1 MAVDLKQIE
10 YFVRVAELGS
20 FTRASITL
28 DVAQSALSRHVR
40 LLETELRQNLL
51 IRNGRGVTPTEAG
64 KILLEHGRGVLHQI
78 DRLRE
83 ELARERGGL
92 VGKVALGLPP
102 SLSKVLTVPL
112 MRAFRA
118 TLPDAVISIGEG
130 LSLGMQE
137 ELLNGRLDV
146 ALLYDAAPSPDIE
159 LTPIISQALYLVQS
173 RRHAPT
179 IGPIPLREL
188 AEVPLIIPSR
198 PNVIHMHVEME
209 LANLGLRPRI
219 AMEVDAI
226 SAILDLIAEGAG
238 NGVLPTSAIH
248 AFGRAESYNLRP
260 IVKPRLVTRLSSAVS
275 THRPATQVQRNLLK
289 LVEEKVRELINPAE

>member
-1 MAVDLKQIE
+1 MDLKQIE
-10 YFVRVAELGS
+10 YFVCVAELGS
-20 FTRASITL
+20 FTRASVKL

-83 ELARERGGL
+83 ELARERGGM

-118 TLPDAVISIGEG
+118 AMPDAVISIGEG
-130 LSLGMQE
+130 LSLSMQE

-146 ALLYDAAPSPDIE
+146 ALLYDATPSPDLE
-159 LTPIISQALYLVQS
+159 LKPIISQALYLVQS
-173 RRHAPT
+173 CHHAPT
-179 IGPIPLREL
+179 TGPIPLREL
-188 AEVPLIIPSR
+188 AELPLIVPSR
-198 PNVIHMHVEME
+198 PNVIHMHVETE

-219 AMEVDAI
+219 ALEVDAI
-226 SAILDLIAEGAG
+226 SAILDLIAEGVG

-248 AFGRAESYNLRP
+248 AFGRAGSYNLRP
-260 IVKPRLVTRLSSAVS
+260 IFNPRLVTRLSSAVS
-275 THRPATQVQRNLLK
+275 AHRPATQVQRNLLK
-289 LVEEKVRELINPAE
+289 LLEEKVRELINPAE

>member
-1 MAVDLKQIE
+1 MDLKQIE
-10 YFVRVAELGS
+10 YFIRVAELGS
-20 FTRASITL
+20 FTRASIVL

-40 LLETELRQNLL
+40 LLETELRRSLL

-102 SLSKVLTVPL
+102 SLSKVLAVPL
-112 MRAFRA
+112 MRAFREA
-118 TLPDAVISIGEG
+118 LPDAVISIGEG

-137 ELLNGRLDV
+137 DLVNGRLDV

-159 LTPIISQALYLVQS
+159 LKPIISQALYLVQS

-179 IGPIPLREL
+179 VGPISLREL
-188 AEVPLIIPSR
+188 ALVPLIIPSR
-198 PNVIHMHVEME
+198 PNVIRMHLETE

-238 NGVLPTSAIH
+238 NGILPTSTIH
-248 AFGRAESYNLRP
+248 AFGRAESFNLRP
-260 IVKPRLVTRLSSAVS
+260 IVNPRLLTRLSSAVS
-275 THRPATQVQRNLLK
+275 AHRPATQVQRNLLK
-289 LVEEKVRELINPAE
+289 LVEEKVRELINPSE

>member
-1 MAVDLKQIE
+1 MDLKQIE

-20 FTRASITL
+20 FTRASVTL
-28 DVAQSALSRHVR
+28 DIAQSALSRHVR

-112 MRAFRA
+112 TRAFRSA
-118 TLPDAVISIGEG
+118 LPDAVMSISEG
-130 LSLGMQE
+130 LSLTMLE
-137 ELLNGRLDV
+137 ALVNGRLDL
-146 ALLYDAAPSPDIE
+146 ALLYDAPPSPDID
-159 LTPIISQALYLVQS
+159 LKPVITQALYLVQS
-173 RRHAPT
+173 RRHEH
-179 IGPIPLREL
+179 IVGPIPLVDL
-188 AEVPLIIPSR
+188 STLPLVIPSR
-198 PNVIHMHVEME
+198 PNVIRMLVETE
-209 LANLGLRPRI
+209 LANIGVHPLI
-219 AMEVDAI
+219 ACEVDAI
-226 SAILDLIAEGAG
+226 SAILELVAEGIG
-238 NGVLPTSAIH
+238 SGVLPTSAIH
-248 AFGRAESYNLRP
+248 AFGNADNFNLRP
-260 IVKPRLVTRLSSAVS
+260 IVNPRLLTRLSSAVS

-289 LVEEKVRELINPAE
+289 LVEDMVRELINPAD

>member
-1 MAVDLKQIE
+1 MDLKQIE

-20 FTRASITL
+20 FTRASIVL

-40 LLETELRQNLL
+40 LLETELRRSLL

-102 SLSKVLTVPL
+102 SLSKVLAVPL
-112 MRAFRA
+112 MRAVREV
-118 TLPDAVISIGEG
+118 LPDAVISIGEG

-137 ELLNGRLDV
+137 DLVNGRLDV

-159 LTPIISQALYLVQS
+159 LKPIISQALYLVQS

-179 IGPIPLREL
+179 VGPISLREL
-188 AEVPLIIPSR
+188 ASVPLIIPSR
-198 PNVIHMHVEME
+198 PNVIRMHIETE
-209 LANLGLRPRI
+209 LANLGVRPRI

-238 NGVLPTSAIH
+238 NGILPTSTIH
-248 AFGRAESYNLRP
+248 AFGRAESFNLRP
-260 IVKPRLVTRLSSAVS
+260 IVNPRLLTRLSSAVS
-275 THRPATQVQRNLLK
+275 AHRPATQVQRNLLK
-289 LVEEKVRELINPAE
+289 LVEEKVRELINPSE

>member
-1 MAVDLKQIE
+1 MTMELKQIE

-92 VGKVALGLPP
+92 VGKAALGLPP

-118 TLPDAVISIGEG
+118 ALPDAVISIGEG
-130 LSLGMQE
+130 LSLSMQE
-137 ELLNGRLDV
+137 ALVNGRLDV

-173 RRHAPT
+173 RRHAHT
-179 IGPIPLREL
+179 VGPIQLREL
-188 AEVPLIIPSR
+188 AEMPLILPSR
-198 PNVIHMHVEME
+198 PNVIHMHVETA
-209 LANLGLRPRI
+209 LANLGLRPLI

-260 IVKPRLVTRLSSAVS
+260 IVNPRLLTRLSAAVS
-275 THRPATQVQRNLLK
+275 AHRPATQVQRNLLK
-289 LVEEKVRELINPAE
+289 LVEEKVRELINPAD

>member
-1 MAVDLKQIE
+1 MDLKQIE

-64 KILLEHGRGVLHQI
+64 KILIEHGRGVLHQI

-102 SLSKVLTVPL
+102 SLSKVLAVPL
-112 MRAFRA
+112 MRAFRSV
-118 TLPDAVISIGEG
+118 LPDAVISIGEG
-130 LSLGMQE
+130 LSLSMQE
-137 ELLNGRLDV
+137 ELVNGRLDV

-159 LTPIISQALYLVQS
+159 LQPIISQALYLVQS
-173 RRHAPT
+173 RSQAPT
-179 IGPIPLREL
+179 VGPISLREL
-188 AEVPLIIPSR
+188 ADMPLIIPSR
-198 PNVIHMHVEME
+198 PNVIRMHVETEM
-209 LANLGLRPRI
+209 ANLGLRPQI

-238 NGVLPTSAIH
+238 NGVLPTSSVH

-260 IVKPRLVTRLSSAVS
+260 IIDPRLLTRLSSAVS
-275 THRPATQVQRNLLK
+275 AHRPSTQVQRNLLK
-289 LVEEKVRELINPAE
+289 LVEAKVRELINPSE

>member
-1 MAVDLKQIE
+1 MDLKQIE

-102 SLSKVLTVPL
+102 SLSKVLTVSL
-112 MRAFRA
+112 MRAFRD

-130 LSLGMQE
+130 LSLSMYE
-137 ELLNGRLDV
+137 DLVNGRLDM
-146 ALLYDAAPSPDIE
+146 ALLYDAASSPDIE
-159 LTPIISQALYLVQS
+159 LTPIISQALYLVQP
-173 RRHAPT
+173 RCHGQT
-179 IGPIPLREL
+179 VGPIEL
-188 AEVPLIIPSR
+188 QEVADVSLILPSR
-198 PNVIHMHVEME
+198 PNVIHMHVETE

-226 SAILDLIAEGAG
+226 SSILDLIAEGVG
-238 NGVLPTSAIH
+238 NGILPTSAIH
-248 AFGRAESYNLRP
+248 AFGRAESYNIRP
-260 IVKPRLVTRLSSAVS
+260 IVKPRLLTRLSAAVS
-275 THRPATQVQRNLLK
+275 AHRPATQVQRNLLK
-289 LVEEKVRELINPAE
+289 LVEQKVRELINPSD